1 MGIKKFI
8 ETLRNFGDTISSAAE
23 NVFDEVD
30 KTFDGLDT
38 SKLTP
43 EQKKE
48 IEKKLEEKVYEASET
63 ADDAADTFLGQVKR
77 GLIFLERDKPDETD
91 EESWWP
97 SCTAGSSG

>member
-8 ETLRNFGDTISSAAE
+8 ETLKNFGDTFSSAAE

-43 EQKKE
+43 EREKE

-63 ADDAADTFLGQVKR
+63 ADDAADTFLGRVKR
-77 GLIFLERDKPDETD
+77 GLIFLERDNPKDETD
-91 EESWWP
+91 EKD
-97 SCTAGSSG
+97 

>member
-8 ETLRNFGDTISSAAE
+8 ETLKNLGDTISSAAE

-43 EQKKE
+43 AQEKE
-48 IEKKLEEKVYEASET
+48 IEQKLEEKVYEASDK
-63 ADDAADTFLGQVKR
+63 ADDAADTFLGRMKR
-77 GLIFLERDKPDETD
+77 GLILLERDNPKDDTDETD
-91 EESWWP
+91 EKD
-97 SCTAGSSG
+97 

>member
-8 ETLRNFGDTISSAAE
+8 ETLKNFGDTISSTAE

-43 EQKKE
+43 EQEKE
-48 IEKKLEEKVYEASET
+48 IGKKLEEKVYEASET
-63 ADDAADTFLGQVKR
+63 ADDAADTFLGRMKR
-77 GLIFLERDKPDETD
+77 GLILLERDEPKDETD
-91 EESWWP
+91 DKD
-97 SCTAGSSG
+97 

>member
-1 MGIKKFI
+1 MGFKKFI
-8 ETLRNFGDTISSAAE
+8 NSLKNFGDTISSAAE

-43 EQKKE
+43 EQEKE

-63 ADDAADTFLGQVKR
+63 ADDAADTFLGRVKR
-77 GLIFLERDKPDETD
+77 GLIFLERDTPEETD
-91 EESWWP
+91 DKD
-97 SCTAGSSG
+97 

>member
-8 ETLRNFGDTISSAAE
+8 ETLKNFGDTISSSAE

-43 EQKKE
+43 EQEKE
-48 IEKKLEEKVYEASET
+48 IGKKLEEKVYEASET
-63 ADDAADTFLGQVKR
+63 ADDAADTFLGRMKR
-77 GLIFLERDKPDETD
+77 GLILLERDEPQDKADD
-91 EESWWP
+91 KD
-97 SCTAGSSG
+97 

>member
-8 ETLRNFGDTISSAAE
+8 ETLKNFGDTISSAAE

-48 IEKKLEEKVYEASET
+48 IEQKLEEK
-63 ADDAADTFLGQVKR
+63 D
-77 GLIFLERDKPDETD
+77 
-91 EESWWP
+91 
-97 SCTAGSSG
+97 